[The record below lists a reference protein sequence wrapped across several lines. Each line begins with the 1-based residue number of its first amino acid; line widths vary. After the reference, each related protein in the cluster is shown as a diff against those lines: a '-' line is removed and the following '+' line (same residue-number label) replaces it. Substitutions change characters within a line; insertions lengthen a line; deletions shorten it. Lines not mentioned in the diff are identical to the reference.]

1 MRLGKYGKCYTASMN
16 FFTRNIHRVK
26 YAFAGIAHAF
36 VHDFSYRTQVWSVL
50 LVIVAAI
57 YWLQPLSQT
66 ELLFLGLAY
75 TLILITELQN
85 SSFESALDHMHPEMH
100 DNIGRSKDM
109 AAGAVLS
116 AGLFL
121 LFVIAMI
128 VVY

>member
-1 MRLGKYGKCYTASMN
+1 MN
-16 FFTRNIHRVK
+16 FLVRNANRIK
-26 YAFAGIAHAF
+26 FAFAGIAHAF

-50 LVIVAAI
+50 LIIIVAI

-85 SSFESALDHMHPEMH
+85 SSFEAALDHIHPEMH

-128 VVY
+128 VWY